1 MYQFIH
7 QLIKEEIPSLARS
20 LRFGAINN
28 VRFLEEVFKA
38 GSFNWWVNAW
48 DLGIV
53 WKHTLRVFLTEVM
66 EIEVGCE
73 RMQ

>member
-38 GSFNWWVNAW
+38 GSFN
-48 DLGIV
+48 
-53 WKHTLRVFLTEVM
+53 
-66 EIEVGCE
+66 
-73 RMQ
+73 